1 MKSPNPRITKAQI
14 YQSVLADIAMA
25 MAIRTLDPDYV
36 YAANEADYAPGAIRD
51 GWLSY
56 QQDKLLRI
64 RVKPLATAGAAS
76 LQLLSGE
83 DLLRQAKTFGVP
95 LRPELAFEI
104 AEYLDTKRSFAMTY
118 NR

>member
-1 MKSPNPRITKAQI
+1 MKPSNPQITKTQI

-25 MAIRTLDPDYV
+25 MAIRTLDPGYMP
-36 YAANEADYAPGAIRD
+36 AASEADYAPGAIRD
-51 GWLSY
+51 GWLNQ
-56 QQDKLLRI
+56 QQDKLLRL

-95 LRPELAFEI
+95 LKAELAIEI

>member
-1 MKSPNPRITKAQI
+1 MNASDPRITKTQL

-25 MAIRTLDPDYV
+25 MAIRTLDPGYMP
-36 YAANEADYAPGAIRD
+36 AASEADYAPGAIRD
-51 GWLSY
+51 GWLNQ
-56 QQDKLLRI
+56 QQDKLLRL

-95 LRPELAFEI
+95 LKAELAIEI
-104 AEYLDTKRSFAMTY
+104 AEYLDTKRSVAMTY
-118 NR
+118 KR